1 MTNKFDLETTVKSFI
16 SATGSGALMGKNYL
30 AAINHVIASDD
41 TTVILR
47 MAQRC
52 KARGDAGAY
61 SAVLNTFSKIYVGT
75 KINKKGG
82 KVVGLRIKDATLSNS
97 AVEAL
102 HTLVNG
108 KISMRGTN
116 WKAAFKTEAEQ
127 EAAKFDAQK
136 WAVAQVKKNGSD
148 NLDVMIAA
156 LQALR

>member
-1 MTNKFDLETTVKSFI
+1 MTNKFDLEATVKSFI
-16 SATGSGALMGKNYL
+16 SATGSGALMGKSFL
-30 AAINHVIASDD
+30 AGINHVVASDD
-41 TTVILR
+41 TTVVLR
-47 MAQRC
+47 FAQRC
-52 KARGDAGAY
+52 KARGDTGAY

-75 KINKKGG
+75 EINMKGG
-82 KVVGLRIKDATLSNS
+82 KIVGLRIKNATLSNS

-108 KISMRGTN
+108 KISMRGKN

>member
-1 MTNKFDLETTVKSFI
+1 MTNKFNLETTVNSFI
-16 SATGSGALMGKNYL
+16 SATGSGASMGKNFRD
-30 AAINHVIASDD
+30 AINHVIASDD

-47 MAQRC
+47 IAQRC

-75 KINKKGG
+75 KLNMKGG
-82 KVVGLRIKDATLSNS
+82 KIVGLRIKDATRSNS

-127 EAAKFDAQK
+127 EATKFDAQK